1 MISSTQS
8 KIFDLQ
14 KRILDERAN
23 PSSASWE
30 SNIKRWE
37 TELAKLQIDLQQ
49 EQAIAQAKAN
59 ASQPVATAP
68 AMALQSSFSQPYS
81 KPQYSIGSSMYFDA
95 LNQQRETQRREG
107 LGQETYQSF
116 LDRTGG
122 AFSTAM
128 GATAALGAMGQRR
141 MLESETQR
149 LATERQVAETQQ
161 LIDQSRQRRSQI
173 AQRRGELGAQR
184 ESSLLDQQQAA
195 TLARQE
201 ADFRAKQRESDPYSQ
216 QTQRRILG
224 MQAGLGMG
232 GFGMQPFGSS
242 GGIQPQS
249 IAPQPSQSIAT
260 SGAMS
265 AQEQL
270 DEARAKSQLAFL
282 PQFDALRNSIASRIA
297 RRMGTAIPQQQPAR
311 LATTQPQTSTTGN
324 FASSISGIGGDL
336 GFASQPRL
344 SGFQNTPRLSGFQF
358 GTSPLEP
365 SRYFAGYIR
374 Q

>member
-1 MISSTQS
+1 
-8 KIFDLQ
+8 
-14 KRILDERAN
+14 
-23 PSSASWE
+23 
-30 SNIKRWE
+30 
-37 TELAKLQIDLQQ
+37 
-49 EQAIAQAKAN
+49 
-59 ASQPVATAP
+59 
-68 AMALQSSFSQPYS
+68 
-81 KPQYSIGSSMYFDA
+81 MYFDA

-107 LGQETYQSF
+107 LGQETYPSF

-141 MLESETQR
+141 GLESETQR
-149 LATERQVAETQQ
+149 LATERQVAETQRIREQ
-161 LIDQSRQRRSQI
+161 AQQRRAEV
-173 AQRRGELGAQR
+173 AQRRGDLATQR
-184 ESSLLDQQQAA
+184 ESSLFAKQQAA
-195 TLARQE
+195 DLARQE
-201 ADFRAKQRESDPYSQ
+201 ADFRAKQRENDPYSQ
-216 QTQRRILG
+216 QTQRRMLG
-224 MQAGLGMG
+224 MQVGLGTG
-232 GFGMQPFGSS
+232 GFGMQSFESS
-242 GGIQPQS
+242 GGMQPQS

-260 SGAMS
+260 SGGMS

-282 PQFDALRNSIASRIA
+282 PQFETLRNSIASRIA
-297 RRMGTAIPQQQPAR
+297 RRIGTAIPQQQPAQR
-311 LATTQPQTSTTGN
+311 ATTQPKALTTGN
-324 FASSISGIGGDL
+324 FTSSISGVGGDL